1 MGQRN
6 EPGSRLDPS
15 VIAQSLQGGQPGE
28 GALADAEHLVT
39 RFDPTYILADRLH
52 DPREVHAGDGDL
64 GCTESVSEEAK
75 QVRHALHEVPHAPI
89 HARRPD
95 SHENLAVSDLGPF
108 DVPEFEDVGWAVFFL
123 DDRFRCVSPFFDV
136 AICLR

>member
-1 MGQRN
+1 MVYS
-6 EPGSRLDPS
+6 P
-15 VIAQSLQGGQPGE
+15 LQGR
-28 GALADAEHLVT
+28 LAQRESAAFTRQRSLVRT
-39 RFDPTYILADRLH
+39 QHRPLEKVLQSAIFQKTLLLPKLLVCSNRA
-52 DPREVHAGDGDL
+52 
-64 GCTESVSEEAK
+64 ESVSEEAK

-123 DDRFRCVSPFFDV
+123 DDRFRGVSPFFDV
-136 AICLR
+136 A